1 MLLVAAVFQISDGIQ
16 VVVLGALRGLQD
28 VKVPMYI
35 TFVAYWVVGFPTSFF
50 LGKYTELK
58 AVGVWI
64 GLLAGLSA
72 AALFLYIRFARISR
86 RLVIE
91 NGN

>member
-1 MLLVAAVFQISDGIQ
+1 
-16 VVVLGALRGLQD
+16 
-28 VKVPMYI
+28 MYI
-35 TFVAYWVVGFPTSFF
+35 TFVAYWLIGFPISFY

-58 AVGVWI
+58 AVGIWI